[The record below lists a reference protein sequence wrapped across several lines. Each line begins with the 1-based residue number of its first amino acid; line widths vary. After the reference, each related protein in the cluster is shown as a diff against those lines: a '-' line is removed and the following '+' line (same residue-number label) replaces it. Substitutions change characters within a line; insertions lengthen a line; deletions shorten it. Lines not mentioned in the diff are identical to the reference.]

1 MNHVSNFEE
10 LDRAIEAMIA
20 NPELPLPGADGAVDE
35 LLQVAADLRQLPR
48 PDFKMR
54 LKTELE
60 WVASARPLSSPREPQ
75 PLKEAD
81 ILPSLFGHGYGT
93 YPLRG
98 VNFAMSLTLHAVA
111 MVLIA
116 VLGVLA
122 FRARPKD
129 QAKVE
134 HHVYYLSEYVPP
146 AGTNE
151 LHGGGSGG
159 DRDKQNA
166 SHGALPKADTQQL
179 TPPVVTV
186 KNLDP
191 KLPAEPTIIAPNL
204 RVPESKQV
212 GDPLSVL
219 VNPSNGPGVR
229 GGIGNNTGGGVGNN
243 GDGPGYGPGRGGNFG
258 GDVYSVGNGISAP
271 RVIYDPEPEY
281 SPEAR
286 AAKYQG
292 TVTLV
297 AVIAPDGRPRGLR
310 VQRALGMGL
319 DEKALEAVNT
329 WRFDP
334 ARKDGQPVAVMIEI
348 EVTFHLY

>member
-1 MNHVSNFEE
+1 MNQISNFEE
-10 LDRAIEAMIA
+10 LDRAIDAMMA
-20 NPELPLPGADGAVDE
+20 QPEFPLLGADADVDE
-35 LLQVAADLRQLPR
+35 SLQVAAALRQLPR

-54 LKTELE
+54 LKTELQ
-60 WVASARPLSSPREPQ
+60 WVAAARPLSPSREQ
-75 PLKEAD
+75 QALKETD
-81 ILPSLFGHGYGT
+81 ILPSLFGQGYGT

-111 MVLIA
+111 MVLVA

-122 FRARPKD
+122 FRAGPTE

-134 HHVYYLSEYVPP
+134 HRVYYLSNYVPP

-151 LHGGGSGG
+151 PHGGGSGG

-166 SHGALPKADTQQL
+166 SHGALPKATDRQL
-179 TPPVVTV
+179 TPPVVTIR
-186 KNLDP
+186 NLDP

-204 RVPESKQV
+204 RLPESKQL

-219 VNPSNGPGVR
+219 MNPSNGPGVR

-243 GDGPGYGPGRGGNFG
+243 GDGPGYGPGHGGYWG
-258 GDVYSVGNGISAP
+258 GEVHILGNGVSAP

-310 VQRALGMGL
+310 VQRSLGMGL

-348 EVTFHLY
+348 EVSFHLY